1 MSKNPPK
8 KAVTVAFGFNV
19 VIAVIFALVAGTTAV
34 AQTGHI
40 KKSQSDK
47 AASKA
52 ADEEAGEYETAA
64 VDPKTGKLRQATRE
78 EAAALA
84 AEMKQMVNQ
93 SSEGLTRVYHANGMS
108 SVDLEG
114 RFQSIA
120 VAKKNPDGT
129 ITQTCL
135 TSAPEVDAFLGI
147 VPKPKADHRAAK
159 ATRRSRAKANR
170 RAVRKEQNNEK

>member
-1 MSKNPPK
+1 MSKNPLK
-8 KAVTVAFGFNV
+8 KAARLAFGIN
-19 VIAVIFALVAGTTAV
+19 ALVAALFVLMAGTVAT

-52 ADEEAGEYETAA
+52 ADEDAGEYETAA
-64 VDPKTGKLRQATRE
+64 VDPQTGKLRQATRE

-84 AEMKQMVNQ
+84 LEMKEMVNQ
-93 SSEGLTRVYHANGMS
+93 SSDGLTRVYHANGMS

-120 VAKKNPDGT
+120 VAKKNPDGS
-129 ITQTCL
+129 ITQSCL

-147 VPKPKADHRAAK
+147 VPKTVANRAAAK
-159 ATRRSRAKANR
+159 AARKSRAKASR
-170 RAVRKEQNNEK
+170 RTVRR